1 MSFLI
6 YDDDDDTKSIDKL
19 IFIKFYVVWP
29 NNTPQS
35 RNKSPSHTSQSDSY

>member
-19 IFIKFYVVWP
+19 INFHKILCCL
-29 NNTPQS
+29 TQ
-35 RNKSPSHTSQSDSY
+35 